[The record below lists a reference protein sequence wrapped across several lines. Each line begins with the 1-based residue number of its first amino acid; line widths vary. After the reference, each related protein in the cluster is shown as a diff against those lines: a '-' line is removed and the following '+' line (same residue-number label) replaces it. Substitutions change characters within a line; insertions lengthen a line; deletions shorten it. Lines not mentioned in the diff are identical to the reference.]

1 MAFLE
6 LAMAGLS
13 LSPITSASFSYN
25 LNYRSH
31 SHNHPDM
38 GIAINKVHKRNVPS
52 SPFNPEDLYFTHSVA
67 SGDPYSNSVIQ
78 WTCVSP
84 MNKSS
89 DSNVAVS
96 GTAPLYDHGNDRYVS
111 VSTAPVCVEHKVA
124 RDGMMRKVVT
134 GREVWTSSDVDYT
147 VKPRDFSMP
156 TVMLPVKTMPITLS
170 ILVTIST
177 STKRASTM
185 LFNGGY
191 GWGWFMDRIPQPADH
206 NTKLDSRMRYS
217 SYRTDADILYSH
229 QNFPGSPFGMTM
241 AKNNIWKA
249 GSSKMNNTEESFIKA
264 GGISIN
270 QVKAN
275 AVRAH
280 FEWMPIRQVDMDE
293 TLRIWRNF
301 EIGDLFSHI
310 MLDTRVYDGSLR
322 ESAKRKAKW
331 RIVGQQVLISNI
343 TYTDGREETPYNA
356 DAWDGYRA
364 RKNRILS
371 TILDNEINNTI
382 FLAGDTHAS
391 NVSDLVYTGHG
402 EYDPKSGSGAIG
414 VEFGGSGVTSPEPVG
429 QNGTFA
435 KGAEK

>member
-147 VKPRDFSMP
+147 VKGF
-156 TVMLPVKTMPITLS
+156 
-170 ILVTIST
+170 
-177 STKRASTM
+177 
-185 LFNGGY
+185 FNAY
-191 GWGWFMDRIPQPADH
+191 G
-206 NTKLDSRMRYS
+206 
-217 SYRTDADILYSH
+217 
-229 QNFPGSPFGMTM
+229 
-241 AKNNIWKA
+241 
-249 GSSKMNNTEESFIKA
+249 
-264 GGISIN
+264 
-270 QVKAN
+270 N
-275 AVRAH
+275 AACK
-280 FEWMPIRQVDMDE
+280 D
-293 TLRIWRNF
+293 
-301 EIGDLFSHI
+301 
-310 MLDTRVYDGSLR
+310 
-322 ESAKRKAKW
+322 
-331 RIVGQQVLISNI
+331 
-343 TYTDGREETPYNA
+343 NA
-356 DAWDGYRA
+356 DYV
-364 RKNRILS
+364 IHL
-371 TILDNEINNTI
+371 
-382 FLAGDTHAS
+382 GDYIYEHKE
-391 NVSDLVYTGHG
+391 G
-402 EYDPKSGSGAIG
+402 EHYA
-414 VEFGGSGVTSPEPVG
+414 F
-429 QNGTFA
+429 
-435 KGAEK
+435 

>member
-1 MAFLE
+1 
-6 LAMAGLS
+6 
-13 LSPITSASFSYN
+13 
-25 LNYRSH
+25 
-31 SHNHPDM
+31 
-38 GIAINKVHKRNVPS
+38 
-52 SPFNPEDLYFTHSVA
+52 
-67 SGDPYSNSVIQ
+67 
-78 WTCVSP
+78 
-84 MNKSS
+84 
-89 DSNVAVS
+89 
-96 GTAPLYDHGNDRYVS
+96 
-111 VSTAPVCVEHKVA
+111 
-124 RDGMMRKVVT
+124 
-134 GREVWTSSDVDYT
+134 
-147 VKPRDFSMP
+147 
-156 TVMLPVKTMPITLS
+156 
-170 ILVTIST
+170 
-177 STKRASTM
+177 
-185 LFNGGY
+185 
-191 GWGWFMDRIPQPADH
+191 
-206 NTKLDSRMRYS
+206 
-217 SYRTDADILYSH
+217 
-229 QNFPGSPFGMTM
+229 
-241 AKNNIWKA
+241 
-249 GSSKMNNTEESFIKA
+249 MNNTEESFIKA